1 MIAARGERGGP
12 RKWRALLPFLGLL
25 ISCRGDVEDH
35 IRKLNSSV
43 PAVRARAALESAR
56 RKSQAEDF
64 LPHLIRLLRDDTPL
78 RMKVTGRA
86 MPNMWSSTSPRKEA
100 EIAIRIIGLKSVP
113 YLVESFADDRAY
125 EEGDLRL
132 DLLRHFG
139 EESLTSLIA
148 SLSSPRSA
156 QRAGAAGALGI
167 MGDRR
172 AVSPLVPLIDDPD
185 REVQEA
191 ALYALSRLGP
201 PADIFP
207 RIVPLVQDRA
217 PENWGRRRAAQ
228 SVLCKI
234 DEPQT
239 IDLKVELIRREESM
253 KDSPSLKELFRSLGR
268 IEDERALQALYS
280 AAIGEGYPFDF
291 YSLYSDDARTVII
304 EIGERAEPFLLRQ
317 LDSRELVRRQ
327 WAVSLL
333 GHAKRAGTIDRLI
346 PLLQDDLLRRWTV
359 IALGDM
365 GETQRSVPAL
375 AGALRRELRR
385 PFDGRC
391 VADMCEVLGKLGDK
405 RAVPL
410 LIQALRPLYERDLGF
425 VENEYELREA
435 SEALALLTGVTD
447 LGDDIRKWQAWWSQN
462 KAGWPVLPD

>member
-1 MIAARGERGGP
+1 
-12 RKWRALLPFLGLL
+12 
-25 ISCRGDVEDH
+25 
-35 IRKLNSSV
+35 
-43 PAVRARAALESAR
+43 
-56 RKSQAEDF
+56 
-64 LPHLIRLLRDDTPL
+64 
-78 RMKVTGRA
+78 
-86 MPNMWSSTSPRKEA
+86 
-100 EIAIRIIGLKSVP
+100 
-113 YLVESFADDRAY
+113 
-125 EEGDLRL
+125 
-132 DLLRHFG
+132 
-139 EESLTSLIA
+139 
-148 SLSSPRSA
+148 
-156 QRAGAAGALGI
+156 
-167 MGDRR
+167 
-172 AVSPLVPLIDDPD
+172 
-185 REVQEA
+185 
-191 ALYALSRLGP
+191 
-201 PADIFP
+201 
-207 RIVPLVQDRA
+207 VPLVQDRA

-234 DEPQT
+234 DDPQT
-239 IDLKVELIRREESM
+239 IDLKVQLIRREESM
-253 KDSPSLKELFRSLGR
+253 KDSPSLEELIRSLGR

-291 YSLYSDDARTVII
+291 YSLYSDDARTVIAG
-304 EIGERAEPFLLRQ
+304 IGERAEPFLLRQ
-317 LDSRELVRRQ
+317 LDRRELVRRQ

-333 GHAKRAGTIDRLI
+333 GQAKRTGAIGRLI

-405 RAVPL
+405 RAVPM

-435 SEALALLTGVTD
+435 SAALVRLTGVSD

-462 KAGWPVLPD
+462 KAGWPVLPDSGSP